1 VSALDAG
8 VIPRTGSPVGD
19 ADAATVWNEPMSKLK
34 LSIAVGDYDR
44 VRPLVDGSVRM
55 DGVDP
60 VFMLLEPEEIFFR
73 AFRHA
78 DFDICELSMSSF
90 SVKIANGDCPYVG
103 VPVFPSR
110 AFRHNSIYIRTDR
123 GIAGPEDLKGKRIGV
138 PEYQVTANVW
148 TCAMLEEEHGVKPSD
163 VTWVR
168 GGYEHPGR
176 IEKITLNL
184 PRDVRVEDA
193 PTGATISGM
202 LAAGEI
208 DAVIG
213 PRAPSCFVNGH
224 PQVAWLYPDP
234 AAAASAWFRKTGIFP
249 IMHIIGIRRAL
260 AERHP
265 WLPVA
270 VVKAFEQSKARA
282 LAKLAD
288 VSASKVTLPF
298 IDEQLHAA
306 RRLMGDDFWSYG
318 LAANRHVLDVFLRRH
333 HAEGLSTRLLSPEE
347 LFHPSTR
354 ETFRI

>member
-1 VSALDAG
+1 
-8 VIPRTGSPVGD
+8 
-19 ADAATVWNEPMSKLK
+19 MHKLT

-44 VRPLVDGSVRM
+44 VRPLVDGAVQI

-90 SVKIANGDCPYVG
+90 AVKTAAGDCPYVG

-123 GIAGPEDLKGKRIGV
+123 GIAAPQDLKGRRIGV

-148 TCAMLEEEHGVKPSD
+148 TRAVLEDDHGIKPSD

-168 GGYEHPGR
+168 GGYEQAGR
-176 IEKITLNL
+176 IEKIAVTL
-184 PRDVRVEDA
+184 PADVRVEDA
-193 PTGATISGM
+193 PAGATISGM

-213 PRAPSCFVNGH
+213 PRAPSCFLNGH
-224 PQVAWLYPDP
+224 PHVGWLYPDP
-234 AAAASAWFRKTGIFP
+234 AAAAAAWFRKTRIFP
-249 IMHIIGIRRAL
+249 IMHILGIRRTL
-260 AERHP
+260 AEQHP

-270 VVKAFEQSKARA
+270 AMKAFEQAKARA
-282 LAKLAD
+282 LAKLGD
-288 VSASKVTLPF
+288 VAASKVTLPF

-318 LAANRHVLDVFLRRH
+318 LAANRNVLEVFLQRH
-333 HAEGLSTRLLSPEE
+333 HAEGLSARLLSPEE

-354 ETFRI
+354 EVHRV